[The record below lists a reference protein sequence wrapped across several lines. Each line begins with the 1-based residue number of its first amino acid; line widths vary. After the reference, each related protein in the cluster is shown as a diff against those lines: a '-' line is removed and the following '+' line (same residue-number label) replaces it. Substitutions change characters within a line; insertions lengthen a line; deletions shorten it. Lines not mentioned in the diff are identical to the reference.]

1 MNITRAQQIF
11 NSEQNYQVLFNGSPI
26 WLEGLS
32 DDHQTAR
39 IKSLNGDES
48 IMEVPVT
55 ELAEG

>member
-11 NSEQNYQVLFNGSPI
+11 NSAQNYQVLFNGSPI
-26 WLEGLS
+26 WIEGLS

-39 IKSLNGDES
+39 VRQLDGNES

-55 ELAEG
+55 QLAEG

>member
-11 NSEQNYQVLFNGSPI
+11 NSEQSYQVLFNGSPI
-26 WLEGLS
+26 WIEGLS

-39 IKSLNGDES
+39 VRQLDGNES

-55 ELAEG
+55 QLAEG

>member
-26 WLEGLS
+26 WIEGLS
-32 DDHQTAR
+32 DNHQTAR
-39 IKSLNGDES
+39 IKPLNGDEN
-48 IMEVPVT
+48 ILEVPVA